1 MWKPSKKVL
10 FVIMIVLLTI
20 TGILYQQVDWVEVL
34 KGNRIVKELHLPT
47 LFLCLGIYFS
57 WMYISKVTAQKE

>member
-10 FVIMIVLLTI
+10 FIITVVLLAI
-20 TGILYQQVDWVEVL
+20 TGFLYQQVDWVSVS

-47 LFLCLGIYFS
+47 LFLCLGIYYL
-57 WMYISKVTAQKE
+57 WMYILKVKTQK